1 MYSTA
6 PSALLARRDA
16 VLDIDENEFALPFFR
31 ESGFVRRRCV
41 GCGSYFWTQVPD
53 RATCGDVPCEE
64 YTFIGNSPAR
74 RSLSVGEAR
83 EVFLS
88 FFESKGHKI
97 IKPYPVVARWRD
109 DVYLVGASIFDF
121 QPLVTEGLI
130 PPPANPLVVSQPCL
144 RFTDLDNV
152 GPTAG
157 RHLLIFEMGGHHAFN
172 YPEKEVYWKDG
183 TIRYHHELLTDRLG
197 VKSELVTYKEHFWSG
212 GGNAGPDLEACV
224 NGLEISTLVFM
235 QYKVIGD
242 QLSLLP
248 IKTVDTGYGIE
259 RWAWLSQGSPSCF
272 SVIYGPILDTILSL
286 AGASVDP
293 KIMMENTRVS
303 GMMSIEKTSDRVEA
317 RKKVAGRLGMDWR
330 ELEKIMAPMERAS
343 AVADHTKA
351 ISFLLAEGVV
361 PSNVAAGYLTRLLIR
376 RTYRMLRLLG
386 IEDRLGEI
394 TEMQISYWGA
404 DFPHLIE
411 MRNEILEALQVE
423 EEKFKKT
430 LERGSEMV
438 KRISAELKA
447 KGRDTIPSETLV
459 QLYDSHGLVPDIVR
473 DEAEKEA
480 VCVDVPGNFFAMVAQ
495 KHLAATSKAEDESE
509 KLLKEKVA
517 GYPET
522 APLYY
527 ENVYQREFEAKVL
540 GIVDGKYVVLDQT
553 CFYSEGGGQ
562 LADHGV
568 IDSALGSAKVVD
580 VQRVGAVSLHL
591 VEGTTPNV
599 GEVVKGRI
607 DWERRIAL
615 MRHHTA
621 THVVLGAARRVLGH
635 HAWQSGAQKSVDN
648 VRLDISHHERITD
661 EQVAEI
667 ERLACDLV
675 MRCVPVE
682 ATWMPREKAEQ
693 MYGFILYQGGVVPG
707 REIRVIKT
715 GDWDVEA
722 CGGTHVKNTGEIGL
736 IKILKNERVQDGVER
751 LVFAAGS
758 AALKAV
764 QAREAILERASL
776 ALDAPLEKVDEYAKS
791 IAEEKDRLSKRLQ
804 DAQTELAAIE
814 SKDLLAH
821 ADKIGK
827 IKLATTLKKV
837 GEEEDIVALSNQVV
851 QADSSAVLVVSLV
864 KDSVRIFVAA
874 GKNAIKA
881 GVDAGKVAGEL
892 AKLVGGGGGGKEYFG
907 QGGGTKLDKAEAV
920 LTSAKKVVRS
930 YLKK

>member
-1 MYSTA
+1 M
-6 PSALLARRDA
+6 
-16 VLDIDENEFALPFFR
+16 DIDENEFAVPFFK

-41 GCGSYFWTQVPD
+41 ACGSHFWTQVPD
-53 RATCGDVPCEE
+53 RVTCGDVPCEE
-64 YTFIGNSPAR
+64 YTFIGKSPAR
-74 RSLSVGEAR
+74 KSLSVREAR
-83 EVFLS
+83 ETFLS
-88 FFESKGHKI
+88 FFEGKGHKI

-121 QPLVTEGLI
+121 QPLVTEGVI

-172 YPEKEVYWKDG
+172 YPDKELYWKDG
-183 TIRYHHELLTDRLG
+183 TIRYHHELLTENLG

-259 RWAWLSQGSPSCF
+259 RWAWLTQGSSSCF
-272 SVIYGPILDTILSL
+272 SVIYGPILDRILSL
-286 AGASVDP
+286 AGVSVDP
-293 KIMMENTRVS
+293 KVMVENTKVS
-303 GMMSIEKTSDRVEA
+303 GIMNIEKTSDRVEA
-317 RKKVAGRLGMDWR
+317 RKEVAKRLEMDWR
-330 ELEKIMAPMERAS
+330 ELEKIIAPVERAS

-361 PSNVAAGYLTRLLIR
+361 PSNVAVGYLARLLIR

-394 TEMQISYWGA
+394 TEMQISHWGA

-423 EEKFKKT
+423 EKKFKKT

-438 KRISAELKA
+438 KRISTELKV
-447 KGRDTIPSETLV
+447 KHQDTMPIEMLV

-473 DEAEKEA
+473 DEAEKEGIH
-480 VCVDVPGNFFAMVAQ
+480 VDVPGNFFGMVAQ

-517 GYPET
+517 GFPET
-522 APLYY
+522 TPLYY
-527 ENVYQREFEAKVL
+527 KDVYQQEFQAKVL
-540 GIVDGKYVVLDQT
+540 GVVDDKYVVLDQT

-562 LADHGV
+562 LADQGV
-568 IDSALGSAKVVD
+568 IESAMGSAKVVD
-580 VQRVGAVSLHL
+580 VQRAGAVSLHL
-591 VEGTTPNV
+591 TEGPMPEL
-599 GEVVKGRI
+599 GEVVKGKL
-607 DWERRIAL
+607 DWGRRVAL

-621 THVVLGAARRVLGH
+621 THVVLGAARRVLGQ
-635 HAWQSGAQKSVDN
+635 HAWQAGAQKGIDN
-648 VRLDISHHERITD
+648 VRLDISHYERITD

-675 MRCVPVE
+675 MKCVPVE
-682 ATWMPREKAEQ
+682 ASWVPREKAEQ

-736 IKILKNERVQDGVER
+736 IKVLKNERVQDGVER
-751 LVFAAGS
+751 LIFAAGL
-758 AALKAV
+758 AALKTI
-764 QAREAILERASL
+764 QSREEVLERSAS

-791 IAEEKDRLSKRLQ
+791 VVEEKNRLSRRLQ
-804 DAQTELAAIE
+804 DLRVELAAVE
-814 SKDLLAH
+814 SKDLLSRAE
-821 ADKIGK
+821 KVGK
-827 IKLATTLKKV
+827 VKLATALKKV
-837 GEEEDIVALSNQVV
+837 GEEEDIVELSNQVV
-851 QADSSAVLVVSLV
+851 QADPSAVLVVALV

-874 GKNAIKA
+874 GKTSIKA
-881 GVDAGKVAGEL
+881 GAHAGKVAGEL

-907 QGGGTKLDKAEAV
+907 QGGGTKLSNAEATV
-920 LTSAKKVVRS
+920 TSAKKVLKS

>member
-1 MYSTA
+1 M
-6 PSALLARRDA
+6 
-16 VLDIDENEFALPFFR
+16 DIDANEFAVSFFK

-41 GCGSYFWTQVPD
+41 ACGSYFWTQVPD
-53 RATCGDVPCEE
+53 RPTCGDVPCEE

-74 RSLSVGEAR
+74 KSLSVREAR
-83 EVFLS
+83 QTFLS
-88 FFESKGHKI
+88 FFEDKGHKI

-121 QPLVTEGLI
+121 QPLVTEGVI

-172 YPEKEVYWKDG
+172 YPDKEVYWKDG
-183 TIRYHHELLTDRLG
+183 AIRYHHELLTQNLG

-259 RWAWLSQGSPSCF
+259 RWAWLTQGSPSCF
-272 SVIYGPILDTILSL
+272 SVIYGPILDKILAF
-286 AGASVDP
+286 AGVSVDP
-293 KIMMENTRVS
+293 KIMIENTKVS
-303 GMMSIEKTSDRVEA
+303 GIMSIEKTSDRIEA
-317 RKKVAGRLGMDWR
+317 RKKVAERLRTDWH
-330 ELEKIMAPMERAS
+330 ELERIVAPIERAS

-394 TEMQISYWGA
+394 AEMQISYWGG
-404 DFPHLIE
+404 DFPHLIK
-411 MRNEILEALQVE
+411 MRSEILEALHVE
-423 EEKFKKT
+423 EEKFKRT
-430 LERGSEMV
+430 LERGGEMV
-438 KRISAELKA
+438 KRISIELKA
-447 KGRDTIPSETLV
+447 KRQHIIPTETLL

-473 DEAEKEA
+473 DEAEKEG
-480 VCVDVPGNFFAMVAQ
+480 VKVDVPGDFFGMIAQ
-495 KHLAATSKAEDESE
+495 KHLTATSKDEDESE
-509 KLLKEKVA
+509 KLLKEKIA
-517 GYPET
+517 GFPET
-522 APLYY
+522 TPLYY
-527 ENVYQREFEAKVL
+527 QDVYQKEFEAKVL
-540 GIVDGKYVVLDQT
+540 GIVDEKYVVLDRT

-562 LADHGV
+562 LADQGV
-568 IDSALGSAKVVD
+568 MESASGVAKVVD
-580 VQRVGAVSLHL
+580 VKRVGTISLHL
-591 VEGTTPNV
+591 VDGPFPKV
-599 GEVVKGRI
+599 GQIIKGRI
-607 DWERRIAL
+607 DWDRRSAL

-621 THVVLGAARRVLGH
+621 THIVLGAARRVLGQ
-635 HAWQSGAQKSVDN
+635 HAWQAGAQKGVDS
-648 VRLDISHHERITD
+648 VRLDISHYERIAED
-661 EQVAEI
+661 QVAEI

-675 MRCVPVE
+675 MKCVPVE

-707 REIRVIKT
+707 REIRVIKI

-722 CGGTHVKNTGEIGL
+722 CGGTHVTNTGEIGL

-751 LVFAAGS
+751 LIFAAGS
-758 AALKAV
+758 AAVRAV
-764 QAREAILERASL
+764 QNREAILERSAS
-776 ALDAPLEKVDEYAKS
+776 ALDAPLEKLDEYAKS
-791 IAEEKDRLSKRLQ
+791 IAEEKERLSKRLQ
-804 DAQTELAAIE
+804 DVRTQLATIE

-821 ADKIGK
+821 AEKIGR
-827 IKLATTLKKV
+827 IKLATALRKM
-837 GEEEDIVALSNQVV
+837 GEEEDIVALSNQLV
-851 QADSSAVLVVSLV
+851 QSDASAVLVVALV
-864 KDSVRIFVAA
+864 KDSVRIFVAS
-874 GKNAIKA
+874 GKNAIKV
-881 GVDAGKVAGEL
+881 GVHAGKMASEL

-907 QGGGTKLDKAEAV
+907 QGGGTKLDNAEAV
-920 LTSAKKVVRS
+920 IKNAKKIVRS

>member
-1 MYSTA
+1 M
-6 PSALLARRDA
+6 
-16 VLDIDENEFALPFFR
+16 DIDANVFAVPFFK

-41 GCGSYFWTQVPD
+41 GCGSHFWTQVPD
-53 RATCGDVPCEE
+53 RPTCGDVPCEE
-64 YTFIGNSPAR
+64 YTFIGSSPAR
-74 RSLSVGEAR
+74 KSLSVREAR
-83 EVFLS
+83 ETFLS

-121 QPLVTEGLI
+121 QPLVTEGVI

-183 TIRYHHELLTDRLG
+183 TIRYHHELLTENLG

-212 GGNAGPDLEACV
+212 GGNAGPDLEACI

-259 RWAWLSQGSPSCF
+259 RWAWLTQGSPSCF
-272 SVIYGPILDTILSL
+272 SVIYGPILDRILSM

-293 KIMMENTRVS
+293 KIMIENTKVS
-303 GMMSIEKTSDRVEA
+303 GILNIEKTSDRVEA
-317 RKKVAGRLGMDWR
+317 RKKVAERLGMDWH
-330 ELEKIMAPMERAS
+330 ELEKIMAPIERAS

-361 PSNVAAGYLTRLLIR
+361 PSNVAVGYLARLLIR

-394 TEMQISYWGA
+394 TEMQVSHWGT
-404 DFPHLIE
+404 DFPHLTE
-411 MRNEILEALQVE
+411 MRNEILEALRAE
-423 EEKFKKT
+423 EDKFKKT

-438 KRISAELKA
+438 KRISTELKA
-447 KGRDTIPSETLV
+447 KSQDIIPPETLV

-473 DEAEKEA
+473 DEAEKEGIR
-480 VCVDVPGNFFAMVAQ
+480 VDVPGNFFAMVAQ
-495 KHLAATSKAEDESE
+495 KHLAATSKPEDESE
-509 KLLKEKVA
+509 KLMKEKTA
-517 GYPET
+517 GFPET
-522 APLYY
+522 TPLYY
-527 ENVYQREFEAKVL
+527 KDVYQQEFEAKVL
-540 GIVDGKYVVLDQT
+540 GVVDDKYVVLDQT

-562 LADHGV
+562 VADHGV
-568 IDSALGSAKVVD
+568 IESPLGSAKVVD
-580 VQRVGAVSLHL
+580 VQRVGAISLHQI
-591 VEGTTPNV
+591 EGPMPKV
-599 GEVVKGRI
+599 GDIVRGKV
-607 DWERRIAL
+607 DWERRTAL

-621 THVVLGAARRVLGH
+621 THVVLGAARRVLGQ
-635 HAWQSGAQKSVDN
+635 HAWQAGAQKGVDN
-648 VRLDISHHERITD
+648 VRLDISHYERITGD
-661 EQVAEI
+661 QVAEI
-667 ERLACDLV
+667 ERLAGDLV
-675 MRCVPVE
+675 MKCVPVE
-682 ATWMPREKAEQ
+682 ATCMPREKAEQ

-707 REIRVIKT
+707 REIRVIKI

-736 IKILKNERVQDGVER
+736 IKVLKNERVQDGVER
-751 LVFAAGS
+751 LIFAAGS

-764 QAREAILERASL
+764 QAREAILERSASV
-776 ALDAPLEKVDEYAKS
+776 LDAPLEKVDQYVKS

-804 DAQTELAAIE
+804 DVRTELAAIE
-814 SKDLLAH
+814 SKDLLSQAE
-821 ADKIGK
+821 KIGK
-827 IKLATTLKKV
+827 IKLATALKKA

-851 QADSSAVLVVSLV
+851 QADPGAVLVVSLV

-881 GVDAGKVAGEL
+881 GVHAGKVAGEL
-892 AKLVGGGGGGKEYFG
+892 AKLVGGGGAGKEYFG
-907 QGGGTKLDKAEAV
+907 QGGGTRLNNAEVV

>member
-1 MYSTA
+1 M
-6 PSALLARRDA
+6 
-16 VLDIDENEFALPFFR
+16 DIDEKEFAVPFFK

-41 GCGSYFWTQVPD
+41 GCGSHFWTQIPD
-53 RATCGDVPCEE
+53 RETCGDVPCEE

-74 RSLSVGEAR
+74 KSLSVREAR
-83 EVFLS
+83 QTFLS

-109 DVYLVGASIFDF
+109 DVFLVGASIYDF
-121 QPLVTEGLI
+121 QPLVTEGVI

-172 YPEKEVYWKDG
+172 YPEKPIYWKDE

-197 VKSELVTYKEHFWSG
+197 VKSDLVTYKEHFWSG

-224 NGLEISTLVFM
+224 NGLEVSTLVFM

-242 QLSLLP
+242 QLAQLP

-259 RWAWLSQGSPSCF
+259 RWAWLTQALPSCF
-272 SVIYGPILDTILSL
+272 SVIYGPILDRILTL
-286 AGASVDP
+286 AGASIDP
-293 KIMMENTRVS
+293 KIMIENTKVS
-303 GMMSIEKTSDRVEA
+303 GIMNIEKTSDRVEA
-317 RKKVAGRLGMDWR
+317 RKKVAERLGMDWR
-330 ELEKIMAPMERAS
+330 ELEKIIVPIERAS

-361 PSNVAAGYLTRLLIR
+361 PSNVAVGYLTRLLIR

-394 TEMQISYWGA
+394 TEMQISHWGV

-411 MRNEILEALQVE
+411 MRNEILEALRVE

-438 KRISAELKA
+438 KRISADLRA
-447 KGRDTIPSETLV
+447 KHQDRIPTETLV

-473 DEAEKEA
+473 DEAEKEGIR
-480 VCVDVPGNFFAMVAQ
+480 VDVPGNFFGMVAQ
-495 KHLAATSKAEDESE
+495 KHLSAASQAEDESE

-522 APLYY
+522 TPLYY
-527 ENVYQREFEAKVL
+527 KAVYQREFEAKVL
-540 GIVDGKYVVLDQT
+540 GVVDDKYLVLDQT

-562 LADHGV
+562 VADQGE
-568 IDSALGSAKVVD
+568 ITSALGSAKVVD
-580 VQRVGAVSLHL
+580 VQRVGKVALHL
-591 VEGTTPNV
+591 IDGPMPSV
-599 GEVVKGRI
+599 GEVVKGRL
-607 DWERRIAL
+607 DWQRRIAL
-615 MRHHTA
+615 MRHHTG
-621 THVVLGAARRVLGH
+621 THVVLGAARRVLGQ
-635 HAWQSGAQKSVDN
+635 HAWQAGAQKGVDS
-648 VRLDISHHERITD
+648 VRLDISHYERITD
-661 EQVAEI
+661 EQVSEI
-667 ERLACDLV
+667 ERLAGELI
-675 MRCVPVE
+675 MKCVPVE

-693 MYGFILYQGGVVPG
+693 EYGFILYQGGVVPG

-736 IKILKNERVQDGVER
+736 IKVLKTERVQDGVER
-751 LVFAAGS
+751 LIFAAGT
-758 AALKAV
+758 AALKAI
-764 QAREAILERASL
+764 QSRQAILERSASI
-776 ALDAPLEKVDEYAKS
+776 LDAPLEKVDEYAKAV
-791 IAEEKDRLSKRLQ
+791 AEEKDQLSKRLQ
-804 DAQTELAAIE
+804 DVRTQLAVVE
-814 SKDLLAH
+814 SKDLLSH
-821 ADKIGK
+821 AEKIGK
-827 IKLATTLKKV
+827 IKLATAMKKV

-851 QADSSAVLVVSLV
+851 EADPSAVLVVTLV
-864 KDSVRIFVAA
+864 RDSVRIFVAA
-874 GKNAIKA
+874 GKDAIKA
-881 GVDAGKVAGEL
+881 GVRAGKVAGEL
-892 AKLVGGGGGGKEYFG
+892 AKIVGGGGGGKEYFG
-907 QGGGTKLDKAEAV
+907 QGGGTKLSNAEVA
-920 LTSAKKVVRS
+920 LTSAKKVVQS
-930 YLKK
+930 HLKK

>member
-1 MYSTA
+1 
-6 PSALLARRDA
+6 
-16 VLDIDENEFALPFFR
+16 V
-31 ESGFVRRRCV
+31 
-41 GCGSYFWTQVPD
+41 
-53 RATCGDVPCEE
+53 TCGDVPCEE
-64 YTFIGNSPAR
+64 YTFIGKSPAR
-74 RSLSVGEAR
+74 KSLSVREAR
-83 EVFLS
+83 ETFLS
-88 FFESKGHKI
+88 FFEGKGHKI

-121 QPLVTEGLI
+121 QPLVTEGVI

-172 YPEKEVYWKDG
+172 YPDKELYWKDG
-183 TIRYHHELLTDRLG
+183 TIRYHHELLTENLG

-259 RWAWLSQGSPSCF
+259 RWAWLTQGSSSCF
-272 SVIYGPILDTILSL
+272 SVIYGPILDRILSL
-286 AGASVDP
+286 AGVSVDP
-293 KIMMENTRVS
+293 KVMVENTKVS
-303 GMMSIEKTSDRVEA
+303 GIMNIEKTSDRVEA
-317 RKKVAGRLGMDWR
+317 RKEVAKRLEMDWR
-330 ELEKIMAPMERAS
+330 ELEKIIAPVERAS

-361 PSNVAAGYLTRLLIR
+361 PSNVAVGYLARLLIR

-394 TEMQISYWGA
+394 TEMQISHWGA

-423 EEKFKKT
+423 EKKFKKT

-438 KRISAELKA
+438 KRISTELKV
-447 KGRDTIPSETLV
+447 KHQDTMPIEMLV

-473 DEAEKEA
+473 DEAEKEGIH
-480 VCVDVPGNFFAMVAQ
+480 VDVPGNFFGMVAQ

-517 GYPET
+517 GFPET
-522 APLYY
+522 TPLYY
-527 ENVYQREFEAKVL
+527 KDVYQQEFQAKVL
-540 GIVDGKYVVLDQT
+540 GVVDDKYVVLDQT

-562 LADHGV
+562 LADQGV
-568 IDSALGSAKVVD
+568 IESAMGSAKVVD
-580 VQRVGAVSLHL
+580 VQRAGAVSLHL
-591 VEGTTPNV
+591 TEGPMPEL
-599 GEVVKGRI
+599 GEVVKGKL
-607 DWERRIAL
+607 DWGRRVAL

-621 THVVLGAARRVLGH
+621 THVVLGAARRVLGQ
-635 HAWQSGAQKSVDN
+635 HAWQAGAQKGIDN
-648 VRLDISHHERITD
+648 VRLDISHYERITD

-675 MRCVPVE
+675 MKCVPVE
-682 ATWMPREKAEQ
+682 ASWVPREKAEQ

-736 IKILKNERVQDGVER
+736 IKVLKNERVQDGVER
-751 LVFAAGS
+751 LIFAAGL
-758 AALKAV
+758 AALKTI
-764 QAREAILERASL
+764 QSREEVLERSAS

-791 IAEEKDRLSKRLQ
+791 VVEEKNRLSRRLQ
-804 DAQTELAAIE
+804 DLRVELAAVE
-814 SKDLLAH
+814 SKDLLSRAE
-821 ADKIGK
+821 KVGK
-827 IKLATTLKKV
+827 VKLATALKKV
-837 GEEEDIVALSNQVV
+837 GEEEDIVELSNQVV
-851 QADSSAVLVVSLV
+851 QADPSAVLVVALV

-874 GKNAIKA
+874 GKTSIKA
-881 GVDAGKVAGEL
+881 GAHAGKVAGEL

-907 QGGGTKLDKAEAV
+907 QGGGTKLSNAEATV
-920 LTSAKKVVRS
+920 TSAKKVLKS

>member
-1 MYSTA
+1 
-6 PSALLARRDA
+6 
-16 VLDIDENEFALPFFR
+16 VVDIDANEFAVPFFK

-41 GCGSYFWTQVPD
+41 VCGSYFWTQVPD
-53 RATCGDVPCEE
+53 RPTCGDVPCEE

-74 RSLSVGEAR
+74 KSLSVREAR
-83 EVFLS
+83 QTFLS
-88 FFESKGHKI
+88 FFEGKGHKI
-97 IKPYPVVARWRD
+97 IRPYPVVARWRD

-121 QPLVTEGLI
+121 QPLVTEGVI

-172 YPEKEVYWKDG
+172 YPDKEVYWKDG
-183 TIRYHHELLTDRLG
+183 TIRYHHELLTENLG

-259 RWAWLSQGSPSCF
+259 RWAWLTQGSPSCF
-272 SVIYGPILDTILSL
+272 SVIYGPILDKILSL
-286 AGASVDP
+286 AGATVDP
-293 KIMMENTRVS
+293 KIMIENTKVS
-303 GMMSIEKTSDRVEA
+303 GIMNIEKTSDRIEA
-317 RKKVAGRLGMDWR
+317 RKKVAERLGMDWR
-330 ELEKIMAPMERAS
+330 ELEKIMAPIERAS

-394 TEMQISYWGA
+394 AEMQVSYWGA

-411 MRNEILEALQVE
+411 MRSEILEALRVE

-438 KRISAELKA
+438 KRISIELKA
-447 KGRDTIPSETLV
+447 KGQHTVPTETLV
-459 QLYDSHGLVPDIVR
+459 QLYDSHGLVPDIVA
-473 DEAEKEA
+473 DEAEKEGIR
-480 VCVDVPGNFFAMVAQ
+480 VKVPGDFFGMVAQ
-495 KHLAATSKAEDESE
+495 KHLTATGKAEDESE
-509 KLLKEKVA
+509 MLLKEKVA
-517 GYPET
+517 GFPET
-522 APLYY
+522 TPLYY
-527 ENVYQREFEAKVL
+527 QDVYQNEFKAKVL
-540 GIVDGKYVVLDQT
+540 GVVDGKYVVLDRT

-562 LADHGV
+562 LADQGV
-568 IDSALGSAKVVD
+568 IESTLGTAKVVD
-580 VQRVGAVSLHL
+580 VQRVGTVSLHL
-591 VEGTTPNV
+591 LDGPTPKV
-599 GEVVKGRI
+599 GEAVKSRI

-621 THVVLGAARRVLGH
+621 THVVLGAARRALGQ
-635 HAWQSGAQKSVDN
+635 HAWQAGAQKGVDN
-648 VRLDISHHERITD
+648 VRLDISHYERITD
-661 EQVAEI
+661 EQIAEI

-675 MRCVPVE
+675 MKCVPVE

-707 REIRVIKT
+707 REIRVIKI

-751 LVFAAGS
+751 LIFAAGS
-758 AALKAV
+758 AAVKAT
-764 QAREAILERASL
+764 QNREAILERSAS
-776 ALDAPLEKVDEYAKS
+776 ALDAPLEKLDEYAKS
-791 IAEEKDRLSKRLQ
+791 IAEEKERLSKRLQ
-804 DAQTELAAIE
+804 DVRTQLATIE

-821 ADKIGK
+821 AEKIGK
-827 IKLATTLKKV
+827 IKLATALKKM
-837 GEEEDIVALSNQVV
+837 GEEEDIVALSNQVM
-851 QADSSAVLVVSLV
+851 QSDANAVLVVALV

-874 GKNAIKA
+874 GKNAMKV
-881 GVDAGKVAGEL
+881 GVHAGKVASEL

-907 QGGGTKLDKAEAV
+907 QGGGTKLDNAEAV
-920 LTSAKKVVRS
+920 IKNAKKIVRS
-930 YLKK
+930 HLKK

>member
-1 MYSTA
+1 
-6 PSALLARRDA
+6 
-16 VLDIDENEFALPFFR
+16 VDIDANEFAVPFFK
-31 ESGFVRRRCV
+31 ESEFVRQRCV

-53 RATCGDVPCEE
+53 RRTCGDVPCEE
-64 YTFIGNSPAR
+64 YTFIGNSPAHKR
-74 RSLSVGEAR
+74 LSVKEAR
-83 EVFLS
+83 EMFLS
-88 FFESKGHKI
+88 FFEGKGHKI

-121 QPLVTEGLI
+121 QPLVTEGVI

-172 YPEKEVYWKDG
+172 YPDKEVYWKDA
-183 TIRYHHELLTDRLG
+183 TIRYHHELLTDNLG

-272 SVIYGPILDTILSL
+272 SVIYGPILDRILSL

-293 KIMMENTRVS
+293 KIMIENTKVS
-303 GMMSIEKTSDRVEA
+303 GIMSIEKTSDRVEA
-317 RKKVAGRLGMDWR
+317 RKRVAEILGMDWR
-330 ELEKIMAPMERAS
+330 ELEKIIAPIERAS

-376 RTYRMLRLLG
+376 RTCRMLRLLG

-394 TEMQISYWGA
+394 TEMQISHWGE

-411 MRNEILEALQVE
+411 MRNEILEGLRVE
-423 EEKFKKT
+423 EEKYEKT
-430 LERGSEMV
+430 LDRGSEMV
-438 KRISAELKA
+438 RRISTELKA
-447 KGRDTIPSETLV
+447 KGKDTIPQETLV

-473 DEAEKEA
+473 DEAEKEGIR
-480 VCVDVPGNFFAMVAQ
+480 VDVPGKFFAMVAQ
-495 KHLAATSKAEDESE
+495 KHLAAASKAEDEAE

-517 GYPET
+517 RFPET
-522 APLYY
+522 TPLYY
-527 ENVYQREFEAKVL
+527 RDVYQQEFEAKVL
-540 GIVDGKYVVLDQT
+540 AVVDDRYVVLDQT
-553 CFYSEGGGQ
+553 CFYAEGGGQ
-562 LADHGV
+562 LADQGV
-568 IDSALGSAKVVD
+568 IESSLGSAKVVD
-580 VQRVGAVSLHL
+580 VQRVGAVSLHQI
-591 VEGTTPNV
+591 EGPIPKV
-599 GEVVKGRI
+599 GDVVKGRV
-607 DWERRIAL
+607 DWDRRIAL

-621 THVVLGAARRVLGH
+621 THVVLGAVRRVLGQ
-635 HAWQSGAQKSVDN
+635 HAWQAGAQKGVDN
-648 VRLDISHHERITD
+648 VRLDISHYERITD

-675 MRCVPVE
+675 MKCVPVE
-682 ATWMPREKAEQ
+682 ASWIPREKAEQ

-707 REIRVIKT
+707 REIRVIKI

-722 CGGTHVKNTGEIGL
+722 CGGTHVKNTGEIGV
-736 IKILKNERVQDGVER
+736 IKVLKNERVQDGVER
-751 LVFAAGS
+751 LTFAAGS
-758 AALKAV
+758 AALRAIQNRQV
-764 QAREAILERASL
+764 ILERSASI
-776 ALDAPLEKVDEYAKS
+776 LDAPLDKLDEYARS
-791 IAEEKDRLSKRLQ
+791 IAEERDRLSKRLQ
-804 DAQTELAAIE
+804 DVRTQLAAIE

-821 ADKIGK
+821 AEKIGR
-827 IKLATTLKKV
+827 IKLATAFKKV

-851 QADSSAVLVVSLV
+851 EGDPAAVLIVTLV

-881 GVDAGKVAGEL
+881 GVHAGKVAGEL

-907 QGGGTKLDKAEAV
+907 QGGGTKLSNAKAV

>member
-1 MYSTA
+1 M
-6 PSALLARRDA
+6 
-16 VLDIDENEFALPFFR
+16 DIDEKEFAVPFFK
-31 ESGFVRRRCV
+31 ESGFVRRRCTV
-41 GCGSYFWTQVPD
+41 CGTHFWTQMHD
-53 RATCGDVPCEE
+53 RETCGDVPCEE

-74 RSLSVGEAR
+74 KSLSVREAR
-83 EVFLS
+83 QTFLS

-97 IKPYPVVARWRD
+97 IRPYPVVARWRD
-109 DVYLVGASIFDF
+109 DVYLVGASIYDF
-121 QPLVTEGLI
+121 QPLVTEGVI

-172 YPEKEVYWKDG
+172 YPDKQVYWKDE

-197 VKSELVTYKEHFWSG
+197 VRSDLVTYKEDFWSG

-235 QYKVIGD
+235 QYKIIGD

-259 RWAWLSQGSPSCF
+259 RWAWLTQASPSCF
-272 SVIYGPILDTILSL
+272 SVIYGPILDRMLTL
-286 AGASVDP
+286 AGASIDP
-293 KIMMENTRVS
+293 KIMIENTKVS
-303 GMMSIEKTSDRVEA
+303 GIMNIEKTSDRVEA
-317 RKKVAGRLGMDWR
+317 RKKVAERLGMDWR
-330 ELEKIMAPMERAS
+330 ELEKVIVPIERAS

-361 PSNVAAGYLTRLLIR
+361 PSNVAVGYLTRLLIR

-394 TEMQISYWGA
+394 TEMQIDHWGM

-411 MRNEILEALQVE
+411 MRNEILEALRVE

-438 KRISAELKA
+438 KRISADLKA
-447 KGRDTIPSETLV
+447 KHQDSIPAETLV

-473 DEAEKEA
+473 DEAEKEGIR
-480 VCVDVPGNFFAMVAQ
+480 VDVPGNFFGMVAQ
-495 KHLAATSKAEDESE
+495 KHLSATNKAEDESE

-517 GYPET
+517 GFPET
-522 APLYY
+522 TPLYY
-527 ENVYQREFEAKVL
+527 KDVYQQEFEAKVL
-540 GIVDGKYVVLDQT
+540 GVVDDKYLVLDQT
-553 CFYSEGGGQ
+553 CFYPEGGGQ
-562 LADHGV
+562 VADQGEIV
-568 IDSALGSAKVVD
+568 STLGPAKVLG
-580 VQRVGAVSLHL
+580 VQRVGKVALHL
-591 VEGTTPNV
+591 IDGPMPMV
-599 GEVVKGRI
+599 GEVVKGRL

-621 THVVLGAARRVLGH
+621 THVVLGAARRVLGQ
-635 HAWQSGAQKSVDN
+635 HAWQAGAQKGVES
-648 VRLDISHHERITD
+648 VRLDISHYERITD

-667 ERLACDLV
+667 ERLAAELI
-675 MRCVPVE
+675 MKCVPVE

-693 MYGFILYQGGVVPG
+693 EYGFILYQGGVVPG

-736 IKILKNERVQDGVER
+736 IKVLKTERVQDGVER
-751 LVFAAGS
+751 LIFAAGT
-758 AALKAV
+758 AALKAI
-764 QAREAILERASL
+764 QNRQAILERSATI
-776 ALDAPLEKVDEYAKS
+776 LDAPLEKVDEYAKS
-791 IAEEKDRLSKRLQ
+791 VAEEKDHLSKRLQ
-804 DAQTELAAIE
+804 DVRTQLAAVE
-814 SKDLLAH
+814 SKDLLSRAE
-821 ADKIGK
+821 KIGK
-827 IKLATTLKKV
+827 IKLATALKKM

-851 QADSSAVLVVSLV
+851 EADPSAVLVVTLV
-864 KDSVRIFVAA
+864 RDSVRIFVAA
-874 GKNAIKA
+874 GKDAIKA
-881 GVDAGKVAGEL
+881 GVHAGKVAEEL
-892 AKLVGGGGGGKEYFG
+892 AKIVGGGGGGKEYFG
-907 QGGGTKLDKAEAV
+907 QGGGTKLSSAEAT
-920 LTSAKKVVRS
+920 LTSAKKVIQS